1 MALYNNCYG
10 NIVYSKLRRRLSELI
25 MSIAIPGTS
34 VNQREK
40 YRTVLYYDTKD
51 NIAYH
56 AHYGNKAYYLALNLD
71 GFIQ

>member
-1 MALYNNCYG
+1 
-10 NIVYSKLRRRLSELI
+10 

-56 AHYGNKAYYLALNLD
+56 AHYGNKAHYLALNLD